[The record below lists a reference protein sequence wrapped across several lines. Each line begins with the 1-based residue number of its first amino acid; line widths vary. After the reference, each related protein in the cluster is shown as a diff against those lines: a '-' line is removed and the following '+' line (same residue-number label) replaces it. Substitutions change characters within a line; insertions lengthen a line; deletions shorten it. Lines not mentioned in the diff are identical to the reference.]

1 VPSPE
6 PYEHF
11 GPDGTPAGALPLAPS
26 TYHPKIWLHILLFV
40 LTFASTTIVG
50 GLVWGSLPEE
60 MARLSLPQL
69 FSDPRVYFAG
79 LKFSIPLLTILGC
92 HELGHYVAARRHGL
106 TATPPFFIPFPVPFF
121 GIGTLGAVIR
131 IKDPIRN
138 KKELLDVGAAGPI
151 AGFAALV
158 PFLAYGIAA
167 SEVGEAPV
175 GGAYLEFGEPL
186 IYRFL
191 EALIRPGLGD
201 DMTLWLHPTG
211 VAAWFGILVTL
222 LNLRTLRPLAPSPR
236 LAAARRARRPRF
248 RMARLVGVGGHRP
261 DSQPPAPAVVGRG
274 PTPRPPTAARRLDR
288 HRHLRT
294 LLRGGTDSARFLR
307 QKASDFG
314 FRISDFR
321 FSAYPPAAFPRSG
334 ESVREFLFSR

>member
-1 VPSPE
+1 MPSPE
-6 PYEHF
+6 PYSPL
-11 GPDGTPAGALPLAPS
+11 GPDDVPAGAFHLAPP
-26 TYHPKIWLHILLFV
+26 TYQPKIWLHILLFA

-50 GLVWGSLPEE
+50 GLVWGGLPEE
-60 MARLSLPQL
+60 MAGLGLSQL
-69 FSDPRVYFAG
+69 LTDPRVYLAG

-106 TATPPFFIPFPVPFF
+106 TATPPFFIPFPVPFL

-131 IKDPIRN
+131 IKDPIQN
-138 KKELLDVGAAGPI
+138 KKQLLDVGAAGPI

-191 EALIRPGLGD
+191 ETLIRPGLGD

-222 LNLRTLRPLAPSPR
+222 LNLLPFAQLD
-236 LAAARRARRPRF
+236 
-248 RMARLVGVGGHRP
+248 GGHITYALFGRWHRLLAWP
-261 DSQPPAPAVVGRG
+261 LLGMLAGLGFVWPGWWLWVVIAVVLN
-274 PTPRPPTAARRLDR
+274 PRHPQLWDEDLPLDR
-288 HRHLRT
+288 R
-294 LLRGGTDSARFLR
+294 R
-307 QKASDFG
+307 QLIGWITIAIFVLC
-314 FRISDFR
+314 FVAEPIRIVF
-321 FSAYPPAAFPRSG
+321 
-334 ESVREFLFSR
+334 

>member
-1 VPSPE
+1 MPSPVPFE
-6 PYEHF
+6 PL
-11 GPDGTPAGALPLAPS
+11 GPDGAPAGAFLAVPPA
-26 TYHPKIWLHILLFV
+26 YQPNWWLHILLFV

-60 MARLSLPQL
+60 MALLSLPQL

-158 PFLAYGIAA
+158 PFLAYGIAV
-167 SEVGEAPV
+167 SEVGEAPA

-186 IYRFL
+186 IYRLL
-191 EALIRPGLGD
+191 EVLIRPGLGD

-211 VAAWFGILVTL
+211 VAAWFGVLVTL
-222 LNLRTLRPLAPSPR
+222 LNLLPFSQLDGGHVAYALFGRWHRLLAWPLLGVLAGLGFVWPGWWVWVVIALFLKPQHPR
-236 LAAARRARRPRF
+236 LWDEDQPLDPRR
-248 RMARLVGVGGHRP
+248 RLVGWIAIVIFVLCFVAEP
-261 DSQPPAPAVVGRG
+261 I
-274 PTPRPPTAARRLDR
+274 
-288 HRHLRT
+288 
-294 LLRGGTDSARFLR
+294 
-307 QKASDFG
+307 
-314 FRISDFR
+314 RIVF
-321 FSAYPPAAFPRSG
+321 
-334 ESVREFLFSR
+334 

>member
-1 VPSPE
+1 MPSHE
-6 PYEHF
+6 PYEHL
-11 GPDGTPAGALPLAPS
+11 GPDGAPAGAFSVVPPAYQPR
-26 TYHPKIWLHILLFV
+26 IWLHILLFI

-60 MARLSLPQL
+60 MARLSLSQL
-69 FSDPRVYFAG
+69 LSDPRVYFAG
-79 LKFSIPLLTILGC
+79 LRFSIPLLTILGC

-167 SEVGEAPV
+167 SEVGEAPA

-191 EALIRPGLGD
+191 ETLIRPGLGD

-222 LNLRTLRPLAPSPR
+222 LNLLPFSQLDGGHVAYALFGRWHHILAWPLLGVLAGLGFIWPGWWVWVVIALILRPQHPR
-236 LAAARRARRPRF
+236 LWDEDQPLDPR
-248 RMARLVGVGGHRP
+248 
-261 DSQPPAPAVVGRG
+261 
-274 PTPRPPTAARRLDR
+274 RRL
-288 HRHLRT
+288 
-294 LLRGGTDSARFLR
+294 
-307 QKASDFG
+307 FG
-314 FRISDFR
+314 WIAIVIFVLCFVAEPIRIVF
-321 FSAYPPAAFPRSG
+321 
-334 ESVREFLFSR
+334 

>member
-1 VPSPE
+1 MPSPE
-6 PYEHF
+6 PYDPL
-11 GPDGTPAGALPLAPS
+11 GPGGASAGAFPLAPP

-40 LTFASTTIVG
+40 LTLASTTIVG
-50 GLVWGSLPEE
+50 GLVWGGLPEE

-92 HELGHYVAARRHGL
+92 HELGHYVAARRHDL

-167 SEVGEAPV
+167 SEVGQAPA

-222 LNLRTLRPLAPSPR
+222 LNLLPFAQLDGGHVAYALFGRWHRLLAWPLLGVLAGLGFVWPGWWVWVVIALILNPQHPRLWDEDRPLD
-236 LAAARRARRPRF
+236 RRRQLVGWIAIVIFVLCFVAEPI
-248 RMARLVGVGGHRP
+248 RLV
-261 DSQPPAPAVVGRG
+261 
-274 PTPRPPTAARRLDR
+274 
-288 HRHLRT
+288 
-294 LLRGGTDSARFLR
+294 F
-307 QKASDFG
+307 
-314 FRISDFR
+314 
-321 FSAYPPAAFPRSG
+321 
-334 ESVREFLFSR
+334 

>member
-1 VPSPE
+1 MPSPE
-6 PYEHF
+6 PHDPL
-11 GPDGTPAGALPLAPS
+11 GPDGVPAGAFPSALP
-26 TYHPKIWLHILLFV
+26 TYQPKIWLHILLFA

-60 MARLSLPQL
+60 MARLGLSQL
-69 FSDPRVYFAG
+69 LTDSRVYVAG

-106 TATPPFFIPFPVPFF
+106 TATPPFFIPFPVPFL

-138 KKELLDVGAAGPI
+138 KRQLLDVGAAGPI

-211 VAAWFGILVTL
+211 VAAWFGVLVTL
-222 LNLRTLRPLAPSPR
+222 LNLLPFAQLDGGHVAYALFGRWHRLLAWPLLGALAGLGFVWPGWWVWVVIVLFLKPQHPR
-236 LAAARRARRPRF
+236 LWDEDQVLDPRR
-248 RMARLVGVGGHRP
+248 RLVGWITIAIFVLCFVAEP
-261 DSQPPAPAVVGRG
+261 I
-274 PTPRPPTAARRLDR
+274 
-288 HRHLRT
+288 
-294 LLRGGTDSARFLR
+294 
-307 QKASDFG
+307 
-314 FRISDFR
+314 RIVF
-321 FSAYPPAAFPRSG
+321 
-334 ESVREFLFSR
+334 

>member
-1 VPSPE
+1 MPSPE
-6 PYEHF
+6 PYSPL
-11 GPDGTPAGALPLAPS
+11 GPDGVPAGAFHLATP
-26 TYHPKIWLHILLFV
+26 TYQPKIWLHILLFA

-50 GLVWGSLPEE
+50 GLVWGGLPEE
-60 MARLSLPQL
+60 MAGLGLSQL
-69 FSDPRVYFAG
+69 LTDPRVYLAG

-106 TATPPFFIPFPVPFF
+106 TATPPFFIPFPVPFL

-131 IKDPIRN
+131 IKDPIQN
-138 KKELLDVGAAGPI
+138 KKQLLDVGAAGPI

-191 EALIRPGLGD
+191 ETLIRPGLGD

-222 LNLRTLRPLAPSPR
+222 LNLLPFAQLD
-236 LAAARRARRPRF
+236 
-248 RMARLVGVGGHRP
+248 GGHITYALFGRWHRLLAWP
-261 DSQPPAPAVVGRG
+261 LLGMLAGLGFVWPGWWLWVVIAVVLN
-274 PTPRPPTAARRLDR
+274 PRHPQLWDEDLPLDR
-288 HRHLRT
+288 R
-294 LLRGGTDSARFLR
+294 R
-307 QKASDFG
+307 QLIGWITIAIFVLC
-314 FRISDFR
+314 FVAEPIRIVF
-321 FSAYPPAAFPRSG
+321 
-334 ESVREFLFSR
+334 